1 MTHLQIILPAALLAL
16 AFVLKLCIDREATAP
31 VLIQALLELP
41 VDMTFLSSTFII
53 SYTIGTNG
61 DKELGLILFI
71 AYLIGTILVILLWRR
86 SIRFF
91 DSDRLT
97 ASSLLGMLNYLI
109 SVSAIVLSVN
119 LVIAP

>member
-31 VLIQALLELP
+31 VLILALLELP

-53 SYTIGTNG
+53 SYTIGVNG
-61 DKELGLILFI
+61 DKELGLIFFI
-71 AYLIGTILVILLWRR
+71 AFLIGTIVVILLWRR

-91 DSDRLT
+91 DSDKLIK
-97 ASSLLGMLNYLI
+97 SSLLGTLNYLI
-109 SVSAIVLSVN
+109 SVSAIVSSVN